1 MSVNKLSTLFIEIVG
16 NKSLVQLWTFGQ
28 LKRQTHTITPYVCEV
43 LFHQCFQVTPHFPLW
58 HYGSLLFLWRDTGIL
73 SGQQNPGI
81 CNFHR
86 LIQSRASKL
95 DMRKI
100 KKKLIFCW
108 WPGICKWWLN
118 YGGLVP
124 SQLITL
130 KSSLNNMFRRKL
142 VRLTMF
148 TMPSVMH

>member
-1 MSVNKLSTLFIEIVG
+1 MLVSKLSTLLLDIVE
-16 NKSLVQLWTFGQ
+16 NKSCAAVNLWAIKESNTQPLSVFMA
-28 LKRQTHTITPYVCEV
+28 
-43 LFHQCFQVTPHFPLW
+43 LFHRYFQVV
-58 HYGSLLFLWRDTGIL
+58 LLSPSSPCGVMEVCCYCRDPGIL
-73 SGQQNPGI
+73 WGQQNPGI
-81 CNFHR
+81 RNFHW
-86 LIQSRASKL
+86 LIQSQVSKL
-95 DMRKI
+95 DMQKV

-130 KSSLNNMFRRKL
+130 ESSLTNMFRRKL